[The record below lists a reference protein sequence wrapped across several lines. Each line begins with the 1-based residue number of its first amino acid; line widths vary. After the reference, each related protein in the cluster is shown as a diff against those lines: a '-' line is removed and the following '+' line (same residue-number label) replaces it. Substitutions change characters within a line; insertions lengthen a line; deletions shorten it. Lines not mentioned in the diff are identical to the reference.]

1 MGYLLR
7 HHLGKLVGIP
17 KTSAGTWHRP
27 SHKGPELGTMT
38 TDSLLSTIAQME
50 RNSIV

>member
-7 HHLGKLVGIP
+7 HHLGKLVGIT
-17 KTSAGTWHRP
+17 KTSAGTWHRQ
-27 SHKGPELGTMT
+27 SQKGPELGTMT
-38 TDSLLSTIAQME
+38 TDSLSTIAQME